1 MQNQGKLCLL
11 LYGAGGHAAVVESA
25 VIKGND
31 YFVFEIL
38 DDSKPA
44 GTRLV
49 RGKVLGGRKY
59 LAAFYSDGIRYVH
72 VAIGDNAARE
82 KVADVLDKMGFVA
95 VTVQHPMAVIE
106 EGVQIEGGT
115 FLAAG
120 SVVGARAQIGRGC
133 IINTGASVDHD
144 CRLEPFV
151 HVCPGARLA
160 GTVQVGTRAFIG
172 AGATVIPN
180 MTIGADAIVGA
191 GAVVIRPVSAG
202 CTVVG
207 NPARMLKARHAGADT
222 QT

>member
-1 MQNQGKLCLL
+1 MENQGKLCLL

-25 VIKGND
+25 VIKGHD

-38 DDSKPA
+38 DDSKPP

-49 RGKVLGGRKY
+49 RGRVLGGRKH
-59 LAAFYSDGIRYVH
+59 LAAFYNDGIRYVH

-82 KVADVLDKMGFVA
+82 NVTGVLEQMGFVA
-95 VTVQHPMAVIE
+95 VTVQHPAAIIE
-106 EGVQIEGGT
+106 EGAQIEGGT

-120 SVVGARAQIGRGC
+120 SIVGARAQVGRGC

-160 GTVQVGTRAFIG
+160 GTVQVGTRALIG
-172 AGATVIPN
+172 AGATVIPG
-180 MTIGADAIVGA
+180 MSIGADAIIGA
-191 GAVVIRPVSAG
+191 GAVVIRPVPAG
-202 CTVVG
+202 ATVVG
-207 NPARMLKARHAGADT
+207 NPARILKTCTAGVTT